1 MKEYKKRLADRY
13 VRKADEK
20 IKSTGRT
27 IIIWILALVAIW
39 INNINPAVQKLQ
51 EVDKAAV
58 IIKSDRGN
66 IHSLSEKEYR
76 NEKMEG
82 LDRLANASSEIEED
96 RRQALIA
103 FELPGFNFKVSAVW
117 APILWQILSLGLLI
131 YIVLS
136 RRNVLQWIGRAVR
149 IYKKELSASHD
160 DLRYL
165 SEGIHWWMYPLPA
178 EDNKE
183 VTSEDYLN
191 ILGVKSRY
199 SWKFLLVVLL
209 FGATLY
215 SHFQMIN
222 IENYVLSQAKGLT
235 FSLHDILFG
244 IGIIHII
251 LILLVIY
258 FWFTIKT
265 VPTHFA
271 LESDHNALSRREWVG
286 AFSVLAISTLTI
298 RNWKKIVSVIWYNN
312 PRFVEKK
319 PIRSRESYLESGWYR
334 NIKSNVVHW
343 VNSQGKI
350 RVSSPINPGNLE
362 KLSIDAI
369 LNSESDSKLKI
380 NPKRATVSFE
390 EACIEEFKKDNID
403 LACQYLMRGI
413 DYSENH
419 NSQSSIRLYDL
430 LAGISVRYDCPYY
443 LEDMLQKIGN
453 YSDDFRFQSRKYN
466 WLNPQ
471 SDWYRKWSDK
481 NQTIY
486 WAGIP
491 M

>member
-1 MKEYKKRLADRY
+1 MVFITIGIGLGKPRAEGKLILDQATGQGNTSANRSERTSGQ
-13 VRKADEK
+13 

-58 IIKSDRGN
+58 VIKSDRGN

-149 IYKKELSASHD
+149 IYKEELSASHD

-235 FSLHDILFG
+235 FSLHDILVG

-271 LESDHNALSRREWVG
+271 LESDHNA
-286 AFSVLAISTLTI
+286 A
-298 RNWKKIVSVIWYNN
+298 
-312 PRFVEKK
+312 
-319 PIRSRESYLESGWYR
+319 
-334 NIKSNVVHW
+334 
-343 VNSQGKI
+343 
-350 RVSSPINPGNLE
+350 
-362 KLSIDAI
+362 
-369 LNSESDSKLKI
+369 
-380 NPKRATVSFE
+380 
-390 EACIEEFKKDNID
+390 
-403 LACQYLMRGI
+403 MR
-413 DYSENH
+413 H
-419 NSQSSIRLYDL
+419 
-430 LAGISVRYDCPYY
+430 AH
-443 LEDMLQKIGN
+443 
-453 YSDDFRFQSRKYN
+453 
-466 WLNPQ
+466 
-471 SDWYRKWSDK
+471 
-481 NQTIY
+481 
-486 WAGIP
+486 
-491 M
+491 